1 LKELNFGTALD
12 ALSTAASLSRQ
23 NGKALAL
30 RGYLHARAGRLKD
43 ARDVLTALETSS
55 PTTYAPPYAMA
66 LVSAGLNDADATFL
80 ARARIRRAGYPPDLP
95 DGRPEVGPLS
105 RGPAGSLPAVTLTSM
120 SQAIDRLLY
129 ERRYSLFFEG
139 GHRWIDMRR
148 YGRLADL
155 PRDLTTHTVAARY
168 PIPLEETTAGGG

>member
-1 LKELNFGTALD
+1 
-12 ALSTAASLSRQ
+12 
-23 NGKALAL
+23 
-30 RGYLHARAGRLKD
+30 
-43 ARDVLTALETSS
+43 
-55 PTTYAPPYAMA
+55 
-66 LVSAGLNDADATFL
+66 
-80 ARARIRRAGYPPDLP
+80 
-95 DGRPEVGPLS
+95 
-105 RGPAGSLPAVTLTSM
+105 M

-155 PRDLTTHTVAARY
+155 PRDLATHTVAARY